1 MNQYV
6 IHLNKKQFVLLII
19 QKQQQLKKDH
29 IHNII

>member
-19 QKQQQLKKDH
+19 QKQHQLKKDH
-29 IHNII
+29 NHNII